1 MKGMQKKVK
10 DYSKILLGSL
20 AIAVGL
26 YFFWAPSQLAAGG
39 VSGLAI
45 VIKELMPAIPIGI
58 IIMGL
63 DIMMF
68 TVGFIVLGKDFGI
81 KSIVSSFAISLD
93 MMLLEQILPGVS
105 PLSEDN
111 LIILLL
117 GAIFIALGQAVIFN
131 QEASSGG
138 TDIIAKI
145 ISKFTHMNI
154 GISLIAADLTVVIL
168 AVGVFGIEKGLY
180 AALGVIINSTL
191 IDYFISGLTVAKY
204 VMIIP
209 SNEKIAQ
216 AIHVFILN
224 QLERGATTYTAEGA
238 YSKEAKVVITTV
250 LDRRQF
256 VLIKQYIQSIDPL
269 AFVTVQN
276 LHEVVGEGFK

>member
-117 GAIFIALGQAVIFN
+117 GAIFIALGQAVVFN

>member
-117 GAIFIALGQAVIFN
+117 GAIFIALGQAVVFN

-269 AFVTVQN
+269 AFVTVRN